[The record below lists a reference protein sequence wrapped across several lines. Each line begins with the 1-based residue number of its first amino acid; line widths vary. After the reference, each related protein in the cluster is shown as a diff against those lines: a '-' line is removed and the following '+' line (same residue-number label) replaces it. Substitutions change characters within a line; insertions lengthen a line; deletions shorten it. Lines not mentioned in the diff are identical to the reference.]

1 MQISEQFEALG
12 AVIKVQCA
20 VIVGGIDMVSQVKRI
35 NLKYRHS

>member
-20 VIVGGIDMVSQVKRI
+20 VIVGGIDMVSQVNIRG
-35 NLKYRHS
+35 LSGLT